1 MTEERLRTSLALM
14 HIHCDKEINL
24 DDVVDIFSKH
34 HPRKLQLSSI
44 LYLSCVYLLHFLF
57 TSHISSLLH
66 SFLLELCI
74 NVHVNNNSIPLS
86 GRIKGNNR
94 TV

>member
-44 LYLSCVYLLHFLF
+44 YLLHFLF

-66 SFLLELCI
+66 SFLLELCSTY
-74 NVHVNNNSIPLS
+74 V
-86 GRIKGNNR
+86 R
-94 TV
+94 TQQL